1 MGRQKTKQG
10 RAMSNELRDF
20 LALSYAELEEL
31 NLKAK
36 EQRQNRTPV
45 HKIQEERLK
54 YLKDEKR
61 IKAVTVLFSDL
72 EGRLH
77 MLDYDKKF
85 LIKSWDNLTF
95 DGSSIRGFTAQR
107 ESDLRLAMDW
117 GAFYWGPADI
127 FGPGKVLVFG
137 EVIDKDGTPYSA
149 DIRGLLKGYAQA
161 LYKKEG
167 YTLNAANEIEGFL
180 FKGSDA
186 ERRYYE
192 TSKFEYVNTGGYY
205 HSLPGDPLRTFI
217 DTTAEV
223 QRAMGFQNEKD
234 HPEVAPSQFEINY
247 GYGEVVAAADQI
259 QLYKLV
265 CRQVATRMG
274 LTACF
279 LPKPVVGVNGNGMHT
294 NVSVSKNGKNLFWD
308 PKGEEKL
315 SKFGWAFVDRILTH
329 GNDICLMLNASVNAY
344 RRLDPHFEAPN
355 QLNASPVNRGA
366 MIRIPIGN
374 ERSMRVEVRSVA
386 PDANPYMV
394 MYAIFKTGLEGETA
408 QIKNLRQAG
417 RYLPD
422 NIYTAIDNFR
432 NAEWTTKLLGADVK
446 NRYADLKQAAADR
459 CPRQLG
465 TFVKVPEVQYHHEV
479 YNQFLW
485 NLF

>member
-1 MGRQKTKQG
+1 
-10 RAMSNELRDF
+10 MSTELRNF
-20 LALSYAELEEL
+20 LSLSYDELEQL

-36 EQRQNRTPV
+36 EQRKNRV
-45 HKIQEERLK
+45 AAHKIQEERIK
-54 YLKDEKR
+54 YLTDEKG

-85 LIKSWDNLTF
+85 LVKSWDNLTF

-107 ESDLRLAMDW
+107 ESDLRLGMDW
-117 GAFYWGPADI
+117 GSFYWAPADV
-127 FGPGKVLVFG
+127 FGSGKVLVFG
-137 EVIDKDGTPYSA
+137 EVIDKDGSPYSA
-149 DIRGLLKGYAQA
+149 DTRGLLKGFADT
-161 LYKKEG
+161 LNKREG

-180 FKGSDA
+180 FKGENA
-186 ERRYYE
+186 ERHYHE
-192 TSKFEYVNTGGYY
+192 THKFEYVNTGGYY
-205 HSLPGDPLRTFI
+205 HSLPGDPLRSFI

-259 QLYKLV
+259 QLYKLI
-265 CRQVATRMG
+265 CRQVATKMG
-274 LTACF
+274 STASF
-279 LPKPVVGVNGNGMHT
+279 LPKPVVGVNGSGMHT
-294 NVSVSKNGKNLFWD
+294 NVSISKGGKNLFWD

-315 SKFGWAFVDRILTH
+315 SKLGWSFIDKILTH
-329 GNDICLMLNASVNAY
+329 GNDICLLLNPSVNAY

-355 QLNASPVNRGA
+355 QIKASPVDRGS

-374 ERSMRVEVRSVA
+374 ETSSRVEVRSVA
-386 PDANPYMV
+386 PDANPYLV
-394 MYAIFKTGLEGETA
+394 MFSIFKTGLEGDTA
-408 QIKNLRQAG
+408 KIKNLRQAE

-422 NIYTAIDNFR
+422 NIYTALDNFEK
-432 NAEWTTKLLGADVK
+432 AEWISKLIGADVK
-446 NRYADLKQAAADR
+446 ARYADLKRASADR
-459 CPRQLG
+459 CPRALG
-465 TFVKVPEVQYHHEV
+465 TFVKAPEVQYHHEV

>member
-1 MGRQKTKQG
+1 M
-10 RAMSNELRDF
+10 ANELRNF
-20 LALSYAELEEL
+20 LALSYDELEDM
-31 NLKAK
+31 NLQAK
-36 EQRQNRTPV
+36 EQRKTRV
-45 HKIQEERLK
+45 AMHKIQEARLK
-54 YLKDEKR
+54 YLTDEKR

-85 LIKSWDNLTF
+85 LLKSWDNLTF

-107 ESDLRLAMDW
+107 ESDLRLGLDW
-117 GAFYWGPADI
+117 SSFYWAPSDI
-127 FGPGKVLVFG
+127 FGSGKVLVFG
-137 EVIDKDGTPYSA
+137 DVIDKGGQPYSA
-149 DIRGLLKGYAQA
+149 DIRGNLKVFAAEMHQ
-161 LYKKEG
+161 KEG

-180 FKGSDA
+180 FQGADA
-186 ERRYYE
+186 ERRYHE
-192 TSKFEYVNTGGYY
+192 TGKFDYVNTGGYY

-247 GYGEVVAAADQI
+247 SYGEVVAAADQI
-259 QLYKLV
+259 QLYKLI

-274 LTACF
+274 LTASF

-294 NVSVSKNGKNLFWD
+294 NVSISKEGRNLFWD

-315 SKFGWAFVDRILTH
+315 SKLGWAFVDRILTH

-355 QLNASPVNRGA
+355 QIKASAVDRGS
-366 MIRIPIGN
+366 MVRIPIGN
-374 ERSMRVEVRSVA
+374 EKSMRVEVRSVA

-394 MYAIFKTGLEGETA
+394 MMAVFKTGIAGETSK
-408 QIKNLRQAG
+408 IKNLRQAQ

-422 NIYTAIDNFR
+422 NIYTAMENFR
-432 NAEWTTKLLGADVK
+432 SADWTNKLMGGEDVK
-446 NRYADLKQAAADR
+446 TRYADLKQASADR
-459 CPRQLG
+459 CPRLLG
-465 TFVKVPEVQYHHEV
+465 TFVKAPEVQYHHDV

-485 NLF
+485 NMF